1 MDIKGKYLI
10 ILILI
15 LLTITVSIS
24 YSYFGANIIHEGE
37 YETKVSTGL
46 IDIKIND
53 KSVNA
58 SNVTPIYDEYYE
70 LLAYDKEFSLAST
83 NDSLNSCTK
92 IYLNINSISDSLKS
106 KYLKYVIKSSN
117 GEESSGT
124 FENANNNEKMLIL
137 DNVFINSGEVVNF
150 DLYIWISYQDNIDQ
164 TDMLNSEMVSNISI
178 EGVDT
183 KSKDTCNNNKLDE

>member
-53 KSVNA
+53 TSVNA
-58 SNVTPIYDEYYE
+58 SNVTPIYDEDYE
-70 LLAYDKEFSLAST
+70 TSPT
-83 NDSLNSCTK
+83 NWKNWITIVDFISNSYEIVTNSLNPVT
-92 IYLNINSISDSLKS
+92 N
-106 KYLKYVIKSSN
+106 
-117 GEESSGT
+117 
-124 FENANNNEKMLIL
+124 
-137 DNVFINSGEVVNF
+137 
-150 DLYIWISYQDNIDQ
+150 Q
-164 TDMLNSEMVSNISI
+164 
-178 EGVDT
+178 
-183 KSKDTCNNNKLDE
+183 